1 MTAENAI
8 GTGTASAKTTAVRPY
23 KKLGMRA
30 PKASGTTIRSQ
41 VKITGPGTIT
51 QTGTLTIP
59 LITQLQGCFAYTENL
74 FISNQAPYFSTTDT
88 ASLQINGD
96 VWDFTAG
103 PEECC
108 CRVCWWF
115 GRDCTQLCIP
125 EGGWTAWSTIVSI
138 SAGIE
143 FTADPFSLGIEWG
156 GHWYEI

>member
-1 MTAENAI
+1 MNGDMAI
-8 GTGTASAKTTAVRPY
+8 GGVSFNFPTISISSNGDFSVQANS
-23 KKLGMRA
+23 
-30 PKASGTTIRSQ
+30 SGS
-41 VKITGPGTIT
+41 GC
-51 QTGTLTIP
+51 TGTLTIP
-59 LITQLQGCFAYTENL
+59 LITQLQGCFAYTEIL
-74 FISNQAPYFSTTDT
+74 SISNQAPYFSTTDT

-96 VWDFTAG
+96 VWNFTAG

-125 EGGWTAWSTIVSI
+125 EGGWTAWSTIISI

-156 GHWYEI
+156 GHWYTI